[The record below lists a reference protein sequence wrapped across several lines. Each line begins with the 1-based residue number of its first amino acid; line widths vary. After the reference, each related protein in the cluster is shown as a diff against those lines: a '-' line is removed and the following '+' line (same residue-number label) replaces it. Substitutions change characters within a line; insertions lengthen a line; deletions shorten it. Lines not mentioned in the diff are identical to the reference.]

1 MERAK
6 RVVPGRT
13 PGPSRPAWSNAEL
26 AGMSVGQRIA
36 FFRCRL
42 GMAQLTLAQRVGRSE
57 SWLAKVERG
66 DRGCDSLALI
76 DVDLTSSRPCEADEG
91 VRAPSA
97 QRGPS
102 VAVAGWASG
111 VQSALELGHK

>member
-1 MERAK
+1 
-6 RVVPGRT
+6 
-13 PGPSRPAWSNAEL
+13 
-26 AGMSVGQRIA
+26 MSVGQRIA

-42 GMAQLTLAQRVGRSE
+42 GMAQLTLAERVGRSE
-57 SWLAKVERG
+57 SWLSKVERG

-76 DVDLTSSRPCEADEG
+76 VALAEVLRVPPAALIDVDLTSSRSGEADEG
-91 VRAPSA
+91 VQAPSA

-111 VQSALELGHK
+111 VQSALVGV